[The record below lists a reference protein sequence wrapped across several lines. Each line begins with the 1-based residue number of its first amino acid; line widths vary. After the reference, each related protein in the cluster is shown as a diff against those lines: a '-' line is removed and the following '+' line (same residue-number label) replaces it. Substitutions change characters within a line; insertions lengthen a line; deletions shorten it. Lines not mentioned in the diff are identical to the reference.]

1 MAFHK
6 FVFERRAPPQTCLP
20 KDMKQINTT
29 SVMYFIIKGIS
40 DTADLQAPI
49 FLLFLLIYLITL
61 GGNMTILQLICI
73 DNQLHTPMYFFLG
86 NLSVLDM
93 FSITITLH
101 NILNNFNSGVR
112 TESLFACMAQVYL
125 FISLSCDE
133 LLMLTAMSYDRYV
146 AICNP
151 LHYPMV
157 MNRNTCLILA
167 IFSWLVGFIEC
178 IPHLVLLL
186 GISCYR
192 SNIINHFYCDLV
204 PVMTV
209 SCSDTSALKT
219 LMVTE
224 GAVFSLTLFIL
235 TFSSYFFIIKTLIRI
250 RSSTRRRKAFY
261 TCSSHLTVV
270 ILLYATLFFQYMRP
284 NSSDSLDSNKLFS
297 LFNVAAVPI
306 LNPLIYSLK
315 NKDVKSALRRQL
327 AYLGCF

>member
-1 MAFHK
+1 M
-6 FVFERRAPPQTCLP
+6 E
-20 KDMKQINTT
+20 QINTT
-29 SVMYFIIKGIS
+29 SVIYFIIKGIS
-40 DTADLQAPI
+40 DVAHLQAPI

-61 GGNMTILQLICI
+61 GGNMTIVQLICT
-73 DNQLHTPMYFFLG
+73 DHQLHTPMYFFLG

-93 FSITITLH
+93 SSVSITLH
-101 NILNNFNSGVR
+101 KVLSFFTSGAR
-112 TESLFACMAQVYL
+112 TISYFPCMAQAYVFL
-125 FISLSCDE
+125 SLTSDE
-133 LLMLTAMSYDRYV
+133 MLMLTAMSYDRYV

-151 LHYPMV
+151 LHYPLV
-157 MNRNTCLILA
+157 MNPKACAILA
-167 IFSWLVGFIEC
+167 TASWLVGFIES

-204 PVMTV
+204 PVMTL

-219 LMVTE
+219 LIVTE
-224 GAVFSLTLFIL
+224 GVTLGLVPFFL
-235 TFSSYFFIIKTLIRI
+235 TFSSYFFIITTILRI
-250 RSSTRRRKAFY
+250 RSSSGRRKAFY

-270 ILLYATLFFQYMRP
+270 ILLYVTLMCQYLRP

-315 NKDVKSALRRQL
+315 NKDVKSAFRQQL
-327 AYLGCF
+327 AHIGC